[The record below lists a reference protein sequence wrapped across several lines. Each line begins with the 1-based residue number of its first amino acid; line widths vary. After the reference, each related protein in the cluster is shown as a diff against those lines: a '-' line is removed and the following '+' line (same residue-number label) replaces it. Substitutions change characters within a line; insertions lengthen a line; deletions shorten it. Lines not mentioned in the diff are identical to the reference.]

1 MDAMKK
7 KKKKKAAKP
16 KQQIKAKIESKA
28 ELVRLIADLQ
38 RTANDLQVRLDI
50 AEAQIANLLSQTA
63 PKQQYWPNW
72 PGAVPPWPNWPNY
85 YEVRTEVT
93 R

>member
-1 MDAMKK
+1 MDTM
-7 KKKKKAAKP
+7 KKKKAAKP
-16 KQQIKAKIESKA
+16 KQQIHAKIKSKA
-28 ELVRLIADLQ
+28 ELVRLIVDLQ
-38 RTANDLQVRLDI
+38 RTANDLQARLDI

-63 PKQQYWPNW
+63 PKQPYWPHWPGGWQWPNW
-72 PGAVPPWPNWPNY
+72 PTY